1 MAGRAA
7 HAPGR
12 SAVAEGTGLLHD
24 AQNLLGAL
32 GLYCDLLSTP
42 GVLKPEHRH
51 YAEELRLVGS
61 RSTALVERLLLSAR
75 AADEADDRTNSGTPA
90 PYTISAAA
98 AAVSPSRAGSAA
110 DRVLPISLRTI
121 VERCSGVLSQVA
133 GGRTIEVSFGG
144 AAAMPVRVTEEAV
157 ERILVNL
164 VRNAAL
170 ALEDRESR
178 AGSPQG
184 APTRVPAPVVVREE
198 MDGTEDERVH
208 AIRIGVGRLAN
219 RVGDPR
225 PWPFR
230 SVRLTVEDS
239 GCGMTPARLQEVLR
253 VVRELVAASQGEMH
267 MMSAPGIG
275 TLLQIDWPVA
285 VLLPRE
291 GTEQPDRPHAL
302 ERRASQASSA
312 RPAEAREGVSPKAA
326 GAAAP
331 QGKIQAGAKGLPC
344 AGEGRSMPC

>member
-1 MAGRAA
+1 
-7 HAPGR
+7 
-12 SAVAEGTGLLHD
+12 
-24 AQNLLGAL
+24 
-32 GLYCDLLSTP
+32 
-42 GVLKPEHRH
+42 
-51 YAEELRLVGS
+51 
-61 RSTALVERLLLSAR
+61 
-75 AADEADDRTNSGTPA
+75 
-90 PYTISAAA
+90 
-98 AAVSPSRAGSAA
+98 
-110 DRVLPISLRTI
+110 

-184 APTRVPAPVVVREE
+184 PPTRVPAPVVVREE

-239 GCGMTPARLQEVLR
+239 GCGMTPARLQEVLHASGPPPSGGRGLGLR
-253 VVRELVAASQGEMH
+253 VVRELVAVSQGEMH
-267 MMSAPGIG
+267 IMSAPGIG

-291 GTEQPDRPHAL
+291 GTEQPDRPPAL

-312 RPAEAREGVSPKAA
+312 RPAKTREGVNPRAA

-331 QGKIQAGAKGLPC
+331 QGKIQASAEGLPC